1 MEEDSEFEYTVK
13 LLIVGDTNVGKT
25 NFIYRFIENKFSQNY
40 MATTGIDLKCTTIE
54 LKGKKIRVQL
64 WDTAGQEKYRSITK
78 NLFLKVQGV
87 LAVYDITNNDSFI
100 NIKSWIKIIKE
111 ECGTHMPI
119 ILLGNKNDLENQRSV
134 DKDTA
139 ITFAKE
145 EKLEYIETSS
155 KSGENI
161 SKAISLLCEKVLQ
174 DSEFVNDCSF
184 TLDSSSVYGKKKHKC
199 C

>member
-25 NFIYRFIENKFSQNY
+25 NFIYRFIENKFNQNH
-40 MATTGIDLKCTTIE
+40 MATTGINLKSATVE
-54 LKGKKIRVQL
+54 LKSKKIRVQL

>member
-1 MEEDSEFEYTVK
+1 MEKESEFEYTIK
-13 LLIVGDTNVGKT
+13 LLVVGDTNVGKT

-64 WDTAGQEKYRSITK
+64 WDTAGQEKYKSITK

-87 LAVYDITNNDSFI
+87 LAVYDITNDTSFA
-100 NIKSWIKIIKE
+100 NLKSWIKIIKE
-111 ECGTHMPI
+111 ECGKHMPI
-119 ILLGNKNDLENQRSV
+119 ILVGNKNDLENQRNI
-134 DKDTA
+134 DKNVA
-139 ITFAKE
+139 IAFAQE
-145 EKLEYIETSS
+145 EKVEYIETSS

-161 SKAISLLCEKVLQ
+161 SKAISLLCEKVLE
-174 DSEFVNDCSF
+174 DAEFDNDCSF
-184 TLDSSSVYGKKKHKC
+184 TLDSSSIRDKKKHKC